1 MGIYNNWDEHQTHL
15 HDKISKPI
23 DLNEIVAPEPTDEF
37 PLSEGQKVFY
47 ANLEH
52 NNNTQD
58 TPKGHDQV
66 KRMQGQ

>member
-1 MGIYNNWDEHQTHL
+1 MALHQKYSMFIPSIECKL
-15 HDKISKPI
+15 I